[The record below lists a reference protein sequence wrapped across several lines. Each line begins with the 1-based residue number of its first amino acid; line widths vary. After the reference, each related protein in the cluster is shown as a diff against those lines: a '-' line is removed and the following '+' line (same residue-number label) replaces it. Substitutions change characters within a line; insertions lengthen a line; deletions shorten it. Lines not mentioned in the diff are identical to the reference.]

1 MSWNSRGGM
10 VKHPK
15 RPRDPNQL
23 GKLIV
28 DLSVGEA
35 SEAELIPDS
44 PAVEFARQGGLKGGQ
59 ARAKALTSERRRE
72 IARIAAMRRWGTGLK
87 RQQRVRSCAEHAL
100 FSRELR
106 GEAGVNDNTN
116 DVAVTTFVLP

>member
-1 MSWNSRGGM
+1 M

-35 SEAELIPDS
+35 KD
-44 PAVEFARQGGLKGGQ
+44 PAPPEDTAVVAFARLGGLKGGV
-59 ARAKALTSERRRE
+59 ARAARLTTEERN
-72 IARIAAMRRWGTGLK
+72 RIAKKAADTRWK
-87 RQQRVRSCAEHAL
+87 RN
-100 FSRELR
+100 RESS
-106 GEAGVNDNTN
+106 D
-116 DVAVTTFVLP
+116 

>member
-1 MSWNSRGGM
+1 M
-10 VKHPK
+10 VKRPK

-35 SEAELIPDS
+35 SEAESVPDS

-59 ARAKALTSERRRE
+59 VRAATLTAERRRE
-72 IARIAAMRRWGTGLK
+72 IAVLAAKRRWGTK
-87 RQQRVRSCAEHAL
+87 SE
-100 FSRELR
+100 
-106 GEAGVNDNTN
+106 
-116 DVAVTTFVLP
+116 